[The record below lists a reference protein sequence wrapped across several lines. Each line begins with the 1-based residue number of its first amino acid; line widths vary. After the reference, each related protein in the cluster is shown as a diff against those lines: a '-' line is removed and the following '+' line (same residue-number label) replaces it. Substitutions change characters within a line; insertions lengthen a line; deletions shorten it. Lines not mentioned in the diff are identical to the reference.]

1 MDFDITQWNRVS
13 EDAFNNFAYD
23 AGILVKN
30 FDPTSFTPP
39 TDEDILCTTSGN
51 ITASMTATMSNLGD
65 DVNGIHGQFKELE
78 ILESWAATIGF
89 TALEVNASQLKMALG
104 AADLTTDGHGVK
116 PRMFL
121 RSSDFTNIAL
131 ILFKI
136 GGGMTAVVLSNAL
149 STGGVSITTSKSGK
163 ANLAVTMT
171 GFQSINAQSEAA
183 MTFYESST
191 EVHPEVVL
199 PHSNIKLAVGEVFTM
214 PVDVVPESARSSL
227 TIANAAE
234 IPEASL
240 SSDKSEIIIDAQ
252 EAEAHA
258 AVLSVS
264 ITVDGVSYSDSCIVT
279 IVEPEEDD
287 SEG

>member
-51 ITASMTATMSNLGD
+51 ITASMVATMSNLGD

-131 ILFKI
+131 IMFKI

-183 MTFYESST
+183 MAFYESST
-191 EVHPEVVL
+191 EVHPDVVF
-199 PHSNIKLAVGEVFTM
+199 SRANVTLAVGEQITVGVNKA
-214 PVDVVPESARSSL
+214 PS
-227 TIANAAE
+227 
-234 IPEASL
+234 
-240 SSDKSEIIIDAQ
+240 DAQ
-252 EAEAHA
+252 LGCSAPLAGAFSAIPTTDGTGCIITGLEAGTGDATA
-258 AVLSVS
+258 S
-264 ITVDGVSYSDSCIVT
+264 ITVDGTTYTDTCKVT
-279 IVEPEEDD
+279 VVEPEEDD